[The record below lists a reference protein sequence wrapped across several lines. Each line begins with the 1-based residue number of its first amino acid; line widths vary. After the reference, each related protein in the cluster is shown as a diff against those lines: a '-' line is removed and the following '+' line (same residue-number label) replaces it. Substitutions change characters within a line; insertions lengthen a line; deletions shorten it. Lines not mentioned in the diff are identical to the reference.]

1 MKMHNV
7 PYIGNAAYCY
17 ANSTSMLLASI
28 GENVSPSTIEVLSG
42 VGLGAFILK
51 ETGFLFF
58 SWEKPDN
65 GIDNA
70 LKILG
75 FNCKAEK
82 IPKTQPAP
90 LEALR
95 KDLEEYPVVLGPLDM
110 GCLVYNPR
118 HPSLCGADHFILA
131 YYMDDNEIRLH
142 DPAGFPCVS
151 LLLEDLKVA
160 WKAERV
166 DYGREYYR
174 YWTNPKRVNNPTE
187 EDIYKSALKL
197 FQFLYNHSQQES
209 EKEGWIVGK
218 EAIISFANRMKDGRT
233 SQEEIEQLTYFA
245 LVLGAKRALDYA
257 KFFEPWAS
265 ELANLKKKQAE
276 LFGKTHSLAVK
287 EDWNAAADTLQQLA
301 EVEENFRLALLEK

>member
-1 MKMHNV
+1 MQSV
-7 PYIGNAAYCY
+7 SYIGNGAYCY
-17 ANSTSMLLASI
+17 ANSTSMFLAPI
-28 GENVSPSTIEVLSG
+28 GENVSPSIIEVLSG
-42 VGLGAFILK
+42 VGLGAFLLK
-51 ETGFLFF
+51 GTNPLFF

-90 LEALR
+90 LEVLR
-95 KDLEEYPVVLGPLDM
+95 KDLEECPVVLGPLDM
-110 GCLVYNPR
+110 ECLVYNPS
-118 HPSLCGADHFILA
+118 HPSLGGADHFILA

-151 LLLEDLKVA
+151 LSLDDLKVA

-166 DYGREYYR
+166 GYGREYYR
-174 YWTNPKRVNNPTE
+174 YWTNPKRISNPTE
-187 EDIYKSALKL
+187 EEIYKSALKL
-197 FQFLYNHSQQES
+197 FKLLYNHSQQRS
-209 EKEGWIVGK
+209 EKEGWIIGK
-218 EAIISFANRMKDGRT
+218 EAILSVANGIKTGQATKD
-233 SQEEIEQLTYFA
+233 EIEQLTYFA
-245 LVLGAKRALDYA
+245 LALGAKRALDYA

-265 ELANLKKKQAE
+265 ELANLKRKQAE

-301 EVEENFRLALLEK
+301 EVEESFRLTLLKK